1 MGNDPARLR
10 DLVAPDETGARRLL
24 SLPGCWDGFSALLVE
39 QAGFEAAFVS
49 GGAVSMARLGRP
61 DIGLL
66 SVVEIADVVLQIRDR
81 VSLPLVVDA
90 DTGFG
95 DAGNVART
103 VCLFERAGASAIQI
117 EDQTFPKRCG
127 HMAGKSVVPL
137 EEAKARLRA
146 ALDARNDLLVVARTD
161 ALAVEDLAAALD
173 RAEAFLEEG
182 ADWIFVEGPRDMA
195 EAKEVCAKFVGR
207 APLVVNLVE
216 GGVAPS
222 RDGASLERIGFS
234 VALHP
239 LLLLHGLAAQAPR
252 LLSTLRQERST
263 ESVADRIADLA
274 HMNRILGA

>member
-1 MGNDPARLR
+1 MGNDPAQLR

-103 VCLFERAGASAIQI
+103 VRLFERAGASAIQI

-127 HMAGKSVVPL
+127 HMAGRSVVPL
-137 EEAKARLRA
+137 EEAKARLRT

-161 ALAVEDLAAALD
+161 ALAVEGLAAALD

-195 EAKEVCAKFVGR
+195 EAKEV
-207 APLVVNLVE
+207 
-216 GGVAPS
+216 
-222 RDGASLERIGFS
+222 
-234 VALHP
+234 
-239 LLLLHGLAAQAPR
+239 AQNSSGAPR
-252 LLSTLRQERST
+252 
-263 ESVADRIADLA
+263 
-274 HMNRILGA
+274 